1 MLKFANVVN
10 ITNTPTMMLSC
21 LKVVDLPNEEI
32 SENLFSWAYF
42 SLSLLLNL
50 TFLFLLGDD
59 FSFLRI
65 SRAVTKAKNKGKL
78 KL

>member
-21 LKVVDLPNEEI
+21 VKVVDLPNEEI

-59 FSFLRI
+59 FSFL
-65 SRAVTKAKNKGKL
+65 
-78 KL
+78 

>member
-1 MLKFANVVN
+1 
-10 ITNTPTMMLSC
+10 MLSC
-21 LKVVDLPNEEI
+21 VKVMDLPNEEI
-32 SENLFSWAYF
+32 SEKLFLWAYF
-42 SLSLLLNL
+42 SWSLLLNL

-59 FSFLRI
+59 FSFLWI

>member
-1 MLKFANVVN
+1 
-10 ITNTPTMMLSC
+10 MLSC
-21 LKVVDLPNEEI
+21 VKVMDLPNEEI
-32 SENLFSWAYF
+32 SENLFLWAYF
-42 SLSLLLNL
+42 ILSLLLNL

-59 FSFLRI
+59 FSFLWI

>member
-10 ITNTPTMMLSC
+10 ITFNTPTMMLSC
-21 LKVVDLPNEEI
+21 VKVMDLPNEEI
-32 SENLFSWAYF
+32 SEKLFLWAYF

-59 FSFLRI
+59 FPFL
-65 SRAVTKAKNKGKL
+65 
-78 KL
+78 

>member
-1 MLKFANVVN
+1 
-10 ITNTPTMMLSC
+10 MLSC
-21 LKVVDLPNEEI
+21 VKEMDLPNEEI
-32 SENLFSWAYF
+32 SENLFLWAYF
-42 SLSLLLNL
+42 ILSLLLNL

-59 FSFLRI
+59 FSFLWI

>member
-1 MLKFANVVN
+1 
-10 ITNTPTMMLSC
+10 MLSC
-21 LKVVDLPNEEI
+21 VKVMELPNEEI
-32 SENLFSWAYF
+32 SENLFLWAYF
-42 SLSLLLNL
+42 ILSLLLNL

-59 FSFLRI
+59 FSFLWI

>member
-1 MLKFANVVN
+1 
-10 ITNTPTMMLSC
+10 MMLSC
-21 LKVVDLPNEEI
+21 VKVVDLPNEEI

-59 FSFLRI
+59 FSFLWI